1 MGKEGA
7 GLAWRAARTKRT
19 LVDNGAASM
28 LMADMDAEPPRPAK
42 PRGPP
47 HSNGLRIVPR
57 SQAERIR
64 RVGLRTSWRSDLYH
78 RTLTLRWWQF
88 LVLGCAL
95 YLLINVLFAGLYL
108 LQPGS
113 IQGAEPG
120 RRVTD
125 AFFFSVQT
133 IATIGYGQMSP
144 ATLYANILVTLE
156 TMAGLIFIALAA
168 GVVFA
173 RISRPTARVL
183 FGASAV
189 VGRINGVPTLSLR
202 LANERRS
209 QILEADVAVSLL
221 RYEQTAEGVSFRRF
235 HDLRLVRRRT
245 PVFALTFTVM
255 HVIDD
260 SSPLHGATLESLVDG
275 EAELLITVT
284 GLEETTS
291 QTVHARW
298 SYGPKEIL
306 WDRRLADIFVRDAAG
321 RRQIDYRRFHDTEV
335 EPAER

>member
-1 MGKEGA
+1 
-7 GLAWRAARTKRT
+7 
-19 LVDNGAASM
+19 
-28 LMADMDAEPPRPAK
+28 MAEMDAEPPRPAE
-42 PRGPP
+42 PRPDPVRPGGP
-47 HSNGLRIVPR
+47 RIVPR
-57 SQAERIR
+57 TSAERLR
-64 RVGLRTSWRSDLYH
+64 RVGLRTPWRNDLYH
-78 RTLTLRWWQF
+78 RALTLPWWQF
-88 LVLGCAL
+88 LALGCAV
-95 YLLINVLFAGLYL
+95 YLLVNVVFAGLFL
-108 LQPGS
+108 VQPGS
-113 IQGAEPG
+113 ILGAQPS
-120 RRVTD
+120 RVTD

-156 TMAGLIFIALAA
+156 TMAGLIFLALAT
-168 GVVFA
+168 GIVFA

-189 VGRINGVPTLSLR
+189 IGRVNGAPTLSLR

-209 QILEADVAVSLL
+209 QILEADVALTLL
-221 RYEQTAEGVSFRRF
+221 RYEQTAEGASFRRF

-255 HVIDD
+255 HVIDET
-260 SSPLHGATLESLVDG
+260 SPLNGATLDSLTEG

-298 SYGPKEIL
+298 SYGPDEIL
-306 WDRRLADIFVRDAAG
+306 WRRRLADIFVRDEDG
-321 RRQIDYRRFHDTEV
+321 RRQIDFRRFHDTEV
-335 EPAER
+335 EPA